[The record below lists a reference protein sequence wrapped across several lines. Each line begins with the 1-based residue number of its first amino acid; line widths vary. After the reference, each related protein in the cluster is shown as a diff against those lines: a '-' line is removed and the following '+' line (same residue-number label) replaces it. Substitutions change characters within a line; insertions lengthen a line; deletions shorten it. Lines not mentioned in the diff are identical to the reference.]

1 MKGVEAPLAERPE
14 SAERAAADDSGAATC
29 RLVLLP
35 LLVLVVVVVVVVVA
49 AVAAVGV
56 CATASALA
64 AAGAFLASPLA
75 GALAARI
82 ISFTYT
88 AMRGGGDRVVSI
100 KCSAL
105 STRSP

>member
-35 LLVLVVVVVVVVVA
+35 LLVLVVVVVVVVA